1 MAEEG
6 AVVPDE
12 GGEEVEE
19 TPPPAPKYALEL
31 AAAGA
36 AGAAAWALGAEPAD
50 GYVRA
55 LFFFWLGQGERA
67 RWGGAERARAR
78 WAPRGAAGRGG
89 GSRSHFVLHFEAGRE
104 CARAESEEAWR
115 GEPLPAL
122 RRARVRALVH
132 FFFFPSSP
140 PRHSHECA
148 QPRMGVQSRVRRRAP
163 TRPILN
169 PRGARLR
176 ADVNARSDGCRRAT
190 PSCAAV

>member
-1 MAEEG
+1 MRVG
-6 AVVPDE
+6 KRSRRPRRPRPS
-12 GGEEVEE
+12 
-19 TPPPAPKYALEL
+19 TRSSSLPPAPPALQHGRSGRSPPTGTYAHF
-31 AAAGA
+31 
-36 AGAAAWALGAEPAD
+36 
-50 GYVRA
+50 
-55 LFFFWLGQGERA
+55 FFFWLGQGERA

>member
-55 LFFFWLGQGERA
+55 LFFFFWLGQGERA
-67 RWGGAERARAR
+67 RL
-78 WAPRGAAGRGG
+78 GRGG
-89 GSRSHFVLHFEAGRE
+89 AYAGALGATGGCWAGR
-104 CARAESEEAWR
+104 R
-115 GEPLPAL
+115 LTVAL
-122 RRARVRALVH
+122 R
-132 FFFFPSSP
+132 
-140 PRHSHECA
+140 
-148 QPRMGVQSRVRRRAP
+148 AP
-163 TRPILN
+163 F
-169 PRGARLR
+169 
-176 ADVNARSDGCRRAT
+176 
-190 PSCAAV
+190 

>member
-55 LFFFWLGQGERA
+55 LFFLAWSR
-67 RWGGAERARAR
+67 RARALGR
-78 WAPRGAAGRGG
+78 GGAYAGALGAAGGCW
-89 GSRSHFVLHFEAGRE
+89 AGR
-104 CARAESEEAWR
+104 R
-115 GEPLPAL
+115 LTVAL
-122 RRARVRALVH
+122 R
-132 FFFFPSSP
+132 
-140 PRHSHECA
+140 
-148 QPRMGVQSRVRRRAP
+148 AP
-163 TRPILN
+163 F
-169 PRGARLR
+169 
-176 ADVNARSDGCRRAT
+176 
-190 PSCAAV
+190 

>member
-55 LFFFWLGQGERA
+55 LFFFFGLVKASARA
-67 RWGGAERARAR
+67 WGGAERTRAR

-122 RRARVRALVH
+122 RRARVRALVQ
-132 FFFFPSSP
+132 FFFLCLESP
-140 PRHSHECA
+140 
-148 QPRMGVQSRVRRRAP
+148 QTLV
-163 TRPILN
+163 
-169 PRGARLR
+169 
-176 ADVNARSDGCRRAT
+176 
-190 PSCAAV
+190 